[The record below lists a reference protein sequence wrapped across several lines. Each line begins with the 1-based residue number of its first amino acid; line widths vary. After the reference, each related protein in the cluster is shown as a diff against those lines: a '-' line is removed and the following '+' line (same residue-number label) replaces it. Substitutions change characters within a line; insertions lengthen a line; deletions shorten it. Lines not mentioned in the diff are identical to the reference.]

1 MLKRYGFYS
10 LSMIERIITRNGEK
24 VTEVRSEA
32 GKLLLIKTR
41 KGYELKC
48 PRTKKVCLIKYEEML
63 SDCLSCCDKELLNTI
78 NKEGIGL

>member
-1 MLKRYGFYS
+1 
-10 LSMIERIITRNGEK
+10 MIERIITRNGEK

>member
-10 LSMIERIITRNGEK
+10 LSMIERIITRNGDK